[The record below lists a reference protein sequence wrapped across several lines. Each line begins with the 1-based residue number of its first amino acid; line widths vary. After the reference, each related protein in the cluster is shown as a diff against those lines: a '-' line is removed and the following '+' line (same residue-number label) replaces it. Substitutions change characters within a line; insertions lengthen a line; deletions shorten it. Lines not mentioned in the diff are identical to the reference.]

1 MLEVESEF
9 VSRPP
14 LGVSELNYVNLK
26 EQSNIQDSNFNE
38 SSIYRM
44 IHSNN
49 TQSGMNNDGSQFD
62 KGVLD
67 KIKK

>member
-9 VSRPP
+9 VSRAP
-14 LGVSELNYVNLK
+14 LGVSELNYANLK

-44 IHSNN
+44 IHSKN
-49 TQSGMNNDGSQFD
+49 TQSIMNNDSN
-62 KGVLD
+62 
-67 KIKK
+67 